1 MTIFYYDKIKGL
13 IQNIFSNVRPKK
25 TIKKSL
31 ISGQQCFNMGSDPGA
46 DLPQNQDSLLK
57 EILEQQKITN
67 DLLREILDAITNKD
81 AE

>member
-1 MTIFYYDKIKGL
+1 
-13 IQNIFSNVRPKK
+13 
-25 TIKKSL
+25 
-31 ISGQQCFNMGSDPGA
+31 MGSDPGA
-46 DLPQNQDSLLK
+46 DLPQNQGSLLK